1 MEFTDKHV
9 MGLKDL
15 LYRMADDLLILGH
28 RNSEWTGL
36 GPILEED
43 IAFSSM
49 AQDKIGQSLALY
61 EILQE
66 LGENEPDVVAFMRN
80 AEAFHSCQL
89 VELPIGE
96 YDFSLVRHFYFDHQ
110 SALRMDMLKDTVVEP
125 LQMVARKFRGE
136 IKYHTMH
143 ADTWMKMLGAG
154 SEEGKARMQKA
165 IMDCAGLA
173 LGMFEL
179 SEYETE
185 LSESGIFAG
194 EEALKIQWIDSV
206 SQKLEAFG
214 FDVPDWDTV
223 IPVYGGRK
231 GAHTADLQPLL
242 DEMTEVFRIDPAAEW

>member
-9 MGLKDL
+9 LGLKDL

-49 AQDKIGQSLALY
+49 AQDKLGQSLALY
-61 EILQE
+61 EILHE
-66 LGENEPDVVAFMRN
+66 LGESDPDTVAFTRN
-80 AEAFHSCQL
+80 APQFHSCQL

-110 SALRMDMLKDTVVEP
+110 SALRMDLLANTVVEP

-143 ADTWMKMLGAG
+143 ADSWLKQLAQGT
-154 SEEGKARMQKA
+154 EEAKIRMQQA
-165 IMDCAGLA
+165 INDTFPYA

-179 SEYETE
+179 SDYENE
-185 LSESGIFAG
+185 LIEAGIFPG
-194 EEALKIQWIDSV
+194 EVALKEAWLRTITE
-206 SQKLEAFG
+206 KLHSFG
-214 FDVPDWDTV
+214 YTVPNVEETV
-223 IPVYGGRK
+223 PVNGGRK
-231 GAHTADLQPLL
+231 GVHTEFLQPLL
-242 DEMTEVFRIDPAAEW
+242 DEMTEVFSIDPSADW

>member
-1 MEFTDKHV
+1 MEFTEKHV

-61 EILQE
+61 EILHE
-66 LGENEPDVVAFMRN
+66 IGESDPDTVAFTRN
-80 AEAFHSCQL
+80 AAQFHSCHL

-96 YDFSLVRHFYFDHQ
+96 YDFSLVRHFFFDHQ
-110 SALRMDMLKDTVVEP
+110 SALRIQMLTETVVEP

-143 ADTWMKMLGAG
+143 ADSWLKTLANGT
-154 SEEGKARMQKA
+154 EEAKIRMQQA
-165 IMDCAGLA
+165 INETFPYA
-173 LGMFEL
+173 LGMFEH
-179 SEYETE
+179 SDYEADLME
-185 LSESGIFAG
+185 AGIFPG
-194 EEALKIQWIDSV
+194 EAVLQEAWLRVV
-206 SQKLEAFG
+206 SEKLNAFG
-214 FDVPDWDTV
+214 YTLPDVSDVMPSM
-223 IPVYGGRK
+223 GGRK
-231 GAHTADLQPLL
+231 GQHTEYLQPLL
-242 DEMTEVFRIDPAAEW
+242 DEMTEVFSIDPSADW